1 MNKQFKQHKS
11 IVPGNP
17 ASTKV
22 VNRDINFALRNWK
35 KQIKTSG
42 VLDILKTKQEFEKPS
57 VTRKKIKSAA
67 VYKQYLQSLS
77 EDY

>member
-11 IVPGNP
+11 IVQGNP

-22 VNRDINFALRNWK
+22 VNRDINFAIRNWK
-35 KQIKTSG
+35 KQTKMSG
-42 VLDILKTKQEFEKPS
+42 ILDILKTKQEFEKPS

-67 VYKQYLQSLS
+67 IHKQYLQSLS

>member
-1 MNKQFKQHKS
+1 MNKLFKQHKS

-22 VNRDINFALRNWK
+22 VNRDINFAIRNWK
-35 KQIKTSG
+35 KQTKMSG
-42 VLDILKTKQEFEKPS
+42 ILDILKTKQEFEKPS

-67 VYKQYLQSLS
+67 IHIQYLQSLS

>member
-22 VNRDINFALRNWK
+22 VNRDINFAIRNWK
-35 KQIKTSG
+35 KQTKMSCI
-42 VLDILKTKQEFEKPS
+42 LDILKTKQEFEKPS

-67 VYKQYLQSLS
+67 IHKQYLQSLS

>member
-22 VNRDINFALRNWK
+22 VNRDINFAIRNWK
-35 KQIKTSG
+35 KQTKMSG
-42 VLDILKTKQEFEKPS
+42 ILDILKTKQEFEKPS

-67 VYKQYLQSLS
+67 VYKQYLRSLS

>member
-17 ASTKV
+17 SSTKV

>member
-22 VNRDINFALRNWK
+22 VNRDINFAIRNWK
-35 KQIKTSG
+35 KQTKMSFI
-42 VLDILKTKQEFEKPS
+42 LDILKTKQEFEKPS

-67 VYKQYLQSLS
+67 IHKQYLQSLS

>member
-22 VNRDINFALRNWK
+22 VNRDISFAIRNWK
-35 KQIKTSG
+35 KQTKASG
-42 VLDILKTKQEFEKPS
+42 ILDILKSIKDSNLLGFFINPS
-57 VTRKKIKSAA
+57 CKSECGAIKKMASFIPI
-67 VYKQYLQSLS
+67 
-77 EDY
+77 

>member
-22 VNRDINFALRNWK
+22 VNRDINFAIRNWK
-35 KQIKTSG
+35 KQTKMSG
-42 VLDILKTKQEFEKPS
+42 ILDILKTKQEFEKPS

-67 VYKQYLQSLS
+67 IHKQYLQSLS

>member
-11 IVPGNP
+11 IVPGNS

-22 VNRDINFALRNWK
+22 VNRDINFAIRNWK
-35 KQIKTSG
+35 KQTKMSG
-42 VLDILKTKQEFEKPS
+42 ILDILKTKQEFEKPS

-67 VYKQYLQSLS
+67 IHKQYLQSLS

>member
-1 MNKQFKQHKS
+1 MNKLFKQHKS

-22 VNRDINFALRNWK
+22 VNRDINFAIRNWK
-35 KQIKTSG
+35 KQIKMSG
-42 VLDILKTKQEFEKPS
+42 ILDILKTKQEFEKPS

-67 VYKQYLQSLS
+67 IHKQYLQSLS

>member
-22 VNRDINFALRNWK
+22 VNRDINFAIRIWK
-35 KQIKTSG
+35 KQTKMSG
-42 VLDILKTKQEFEKPS
+42 ILDILKTKQEFEKPS

-67 VYKQYLQSLS
+67 IHKQYLQSLS

>member
-67 VYKQYLQSLS
+67 IHKQYLQSLS

>member
-22 VNRDINFALRNWK
+22 VNRYISFAIRNWK
-35 KQIKTSG
+35 KQTKMSG
-42 VLDILKTKQEFEKPS
+42 ILDILKTKQEFEKPS

-67 VYKQYLQSLS
+67 IHKQYLQSLS